1 MHYLMSKSQDICW
14 YLGIFCGT
22 FFTSICDHHELYIRT
37 TTNQTQP
44 SLFSNEGEVLLM
56 LFFMNTLLV
65 FAIITIY
72 TWLMQ
77 RLHHH
82 NDHDDDHD
90 APLPKKEQPASSV
103 WVVGLVQENQNNNI
117 ICRISNLKDDHE
129 NDKKK
134 TNIMT
139 GTLSCRNTPTWYV
152 VLMVTEEGEHYYYYA
167 W

>member
-1 MHYLMSKSQDICW
+1 
-14 YLGIFCGT
+14 
-22 FFTSICDHHELYIRT
+22 
-37 TTNQTQP
+37 
-44 SLFSNEGEVLLM
+44 M

-103 WVVGLVQENQNNNI
+103 
-117 ICRISNLKDDHE
+117 
-129 NDKKK
+129 
-134 TNIMT
+134 
-139 GTLSCRNTPTWYV
+139 
-152 VLMVTEEGEHYYYYA
+152 
-167 W
+167 

>member
-1 MHYLMSKSQDICW
+1 MLV
-14 YLGIFCGT
+14 LGYILWT
-22 FFTSICDHHELYIRT
+22 FFTSIYDHHELYIRT
-37 TTNQTQP
+37 TTSQTQP

-56 LFFMNTLLV
+56 LLRVSFMNTLLV

-90 APLPKKEQPASSV
+90 APLPKKEQAASSV
-103 WVVGLVQENQNNNI
+103 RVVGLVQENQNNNI
-117 ICRISNLKDDHE
+117 ICRISNLKNDHE

-139 GTLSCRNTPTWYV
+139 GTLSCRNTPT
-152 VLMVTEEGEHYYYYA
+152 
-167 W
+167 